1 MFVRPKVRAA
11 AAVAASTAVLAAVM
25 VPLAHADPAAELQSS
40 FDEFAKTLPGSVQL
54 AVAAA
59 GSKDAP
65 LVLKSSATSSP
76 SAPSTADSQPV
87 KGRTRCTQV
96 FHIGDS
102 TSEAIDRADYI
113 PNEADRATA
122 QYKRVGV
129 EKMTLDATNGRSII
143 ESVNGNPNALDG
155 ISTLLEKGATGC
167 WVIAMGVNDVGNI
180 ASGAQGSGERIAM
193 VMDKL
198 KGQEVLWPTIT
209 TTTPAN
215 PAFSKANMDKF
226 NAAIKAAA
234 AKYPN
239 LKVYDFAA
247 QAKPEWTAGD
257 GIHYTTAG
265 AVARNKMIADALA
278 AEFPAQEPAPQK
290 PASAGSAE
298 ADQTPAWGSIRVPI
312 ALAAARAQ
320 STGLE
325 KVTAAIADSNS
336 VAATELWKEL
346 GAHPGKKV
354 TEVLAELGAK
364 GTKVAGDPGT
374 SYEDLA
380 KTVWPVADQAA
391 FGAGLLCA
399 PDRSLVTSAMM
410 QAPAGDNGRWGL
422 QDASGKPGV
431 QFAAAHGGWG
441 PIGTAAYSARQ
452 FGLLQT
458 SKGLMS
464 VSISGLAD
472 SASRDDAV
480 SIVTAATEWL
490 TKNLDG
496 LPAGFCS
503 PSDQA
508 SASSGT
514 GSASSTSAQ
523 SSEPSTSAEPSSEPS
538 ATTEPSS
545 EQSPAETTPVEAG
558 AETSTATS
566 SAEPSTT
573 SSAEP
578 SPTESPSTSPSAE
591 PVKSATPLAA
601 PDSTCTKTVVALDP
615 GHNGVHIEPFDPVTG
630 AKMVDDPNGE
640 ENFDAFTVAKLV
652 AQKLGAAGGY
662 NVVILKD
669 KPMANVSYRD
679 RVSKAEQAGAVM
691 GVSIHTS
698 PGDNAV
704 FPQRVGLFRQGPAE
718 DGSSKKVTFT
728 VENVASRSA
737 LFSGKFARARSSVE
751 GTRVQVRD
759 NTFDGRAPLWS
770 GNIPIISLISNKVP
784 WVYNEFGPASGGGGA
799 NKIADSD
806 LQTYADGL
814 VAGIKASAPGKTC
827 G

>member
-25 VPLAHADPAAELQSS
+25 VPLAHANPAAELQSS
-40 FDEFAKTLPGSVQL
+40 FAEFAKTLPGSVQL

-59 GSKDAP
+59 GSNDEP
-65 LVLKSSATSSP
+65 VVLKSSATASP
-76 SAPSTADSQPV
+76 SATSAADDQPAPSPT
-87 KGRTRCTQV
+87 
-96 FHIGDS
+96 
-102 TSEAIDRADYI
+102 EAPA
-113 PNEADRATA
+113 
-122 QYKRVGV
+122 
-129 EKMTLDATNGRSII
+129 
-143 ESVNGNPNALDG
+143 
-155 ISTLLEKGATGC
+155 
-167 WVIAMGVNDVGNI
+167 
-180 ASGAQGSGERIAM
+180 GSG
-193 VMDKL
+193 
-198 KGQEVLWPTIT
+198 
-209 TTTPAN
+209 
-215 PAFSKANMDKF
+215 S
-226 NAAIKAAA
+226 
-234 AKYPN
+234 
-239 LKVYDFAA
+239 
-247 QAKPEWTAGD
+247 
-257 GIHYTTAG
+257 
-265 AVARNKMIADALA
+265 
-278 AEFPAQEPAPQK
+278 
-290 PASAGSAE
+290 
-298 ADQTPAWGSIRVPI
+298 DQTPAWGSIRVPI

-320 STGLE
+320 PTGLE

-346 GAHPGKKV
+346 GTHPGKKV
-354 TEVLAELGAK
+354 TEVLTELGAK

-431 QFAAAHGGWG
+431 QFVAAHGGWG

-514 GSASSTSAQ
+514 GSASSTSVQ

-538 ATTEPSS
+538 S
-545 EQSPAETTPVEAG
+545 EQSPAETTPAEAG
-558 AETSTATS
+558 AETSTTS
-566 SAEPSTT
+566 VAEPSTT

-578 SPTESPSTSPSAE
+578 SPTESPSTSTTTPVE

-601 PDSTCTKTVVALDP
+601 PDSTCTKTVIALDP

-652 AQKLGAAGGY
+652 AQKLGTAGGY
-662 NVVILKD
+662 SIVILKD
-669 KPMANVSYRD
+669 EPMSNVSYRD

-718 DGSSKKVTFT
+718 DGSNKKVTFT

-751 GTRVQVRD
+751 GTQVQVRD
-759 NTFDGRAPLWS
+759 NSFDGRAPLWS